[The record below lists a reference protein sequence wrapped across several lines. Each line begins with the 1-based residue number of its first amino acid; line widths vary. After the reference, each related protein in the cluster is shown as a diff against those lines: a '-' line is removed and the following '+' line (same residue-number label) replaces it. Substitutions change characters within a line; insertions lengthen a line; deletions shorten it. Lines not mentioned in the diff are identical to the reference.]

1 MSGTIQVANLTGK
14 GANGA
19 VYIGR
24 PWRGVAGSPL
34 GNPRVVGARSAD
46 GGTWTAGATLPH
58 YEREL
63 RQALA
68 RDEPRAVWGDRELT
82 SAERDAMRRTMN
94 DLYRRVQGGE
104 DVVVD
109 CHCKAR
115 RRPGEAAPAG
125 DPAPCHGDI
134 VVKLV
139 MEKLQERG
147 RA

>member
-24 PWRGVAGSPL
+24 PWRGVPGSPL
-34 GNPRVVGARSAD
+34 GNPRAVGARSAD

-63 RQALA
+63 RQALDRSA
-68 RDEPRAVWGDRELT
+68 PKAVWGDREL
-82 SAERDAMRRTMN
+82 SPAQRSAMRHTMN
-94 DLYRRVQGGE
+94 DLFRRVRDGE

-109 CHCKAR
+109 CHCKR
-115 RRPGEAAPAG
+115 RTRPSDAPSL
-125 DPAPCHGDI
+125 DLAPCHGDI
-134 VVKLV
+134 VVMLV
-139 MEKLQERG
+139 MEQLQHRG
-147 RA
+147 IA